1 MTLDG
6 VFALHCHTDKNGD
19 LVMQVKLRRN
29 ADGILE
35 AHVDDPQRDRDRLF
49 DMVMS
54 LSDFAHEK
62 GLTDVSL
69 HLEEVLDTI
78 LKRAKQQPQA
88 RPKRD
93 PSQMSKAE
101 RLMLV
106 ASLSH
111 AQA

>member
-1 MTLDG
+1 
-6 VFALHCHTDKNGD
+6 
-19 LVMQVKLRRN
+19 MQVKLRRN
-29 ADGILE
+29 ADGILQ

-78 LKRAKQQPQA
+78 LKRGKQQSQS
-88 RPKRD
+88 RQKRD
-93 PSQMSKAE
+93 TSKMSKAE

-106 ASLSH
+106 ADLNR